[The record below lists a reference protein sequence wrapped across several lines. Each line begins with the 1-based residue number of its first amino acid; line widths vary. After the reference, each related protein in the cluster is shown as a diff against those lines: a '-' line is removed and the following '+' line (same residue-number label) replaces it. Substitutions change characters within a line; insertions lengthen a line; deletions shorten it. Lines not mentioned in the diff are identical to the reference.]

1 MDGYHCYG
9 CDPNSPQGLRME
21 FYENGDEIVSVWHPR
36 PEYQGWVNTLHGGI
50 QATLADEI
58 SSWVVFRKFQTSG
71 VTSKMEVR
79 YHKPIHTTD
88 DHIVLRASVRRQR
101 RNIVEKMCIRD
112 RNRLD
117 DMIYVVG
124 NEQNYHF
131 QVLKLILKKLGY
143 ADWSDHITH
152 LSYGMVELPEGKMK
166 SREGTVVDEMCIRDR
181 AADSRVLTDPAPV
194 VWVAALADSS
204 VNLSVRAWVKNA
216 DYWDVFFE
224 NNEKTYKL
232 LPLKGISFPFP
243 PMDVHVKQN

>member
-101 RNIVEKMCIRD
+101 RNIVEIEVRIYDRQCCARRPYAFISCFPRTRRVRNSIFAIAASKRPKKIR
-112 RNRLD
+112 
-117 DMIYVVG
+117 
-124 NEQNYHF
+124 
-131 QVLKLILKKLGY
+131 
-143 ADWSDHITH
+143 
-152 LSYGMVELPEGKMK
+152 
-166 SREGTVVDEMCIRDR
+166 
-181 AADSRVLTDPAPV
+181 
-194 VWVAALADSS
+194 
-204 VNLSVRAWVKNA
+204 
-216 DYWDVFFE
+216 
-224 NNEKTYKL
+224 
-232 LPLKGISFPFP
+232 
-243 PMDVHVKQN
+243 

>member
-101 RNIVEKMCIRD
+101 RNIVEIEVRIYD
-112 RNRLD
+112 RH
-117 DMIYVVG
+117 
-124 NEQNYHF
+124 E
-131 QVLKLILKKLGY
+131 VLCTEAVCVYFL
-143 ADWSDHITH
+143 
-152 LSYGMVELPEGKMK
+152 
-166 SREGTVVDEMCIRDR
+166 
-181 AADSRVLTDPAPV
+181 
-194 VWVAALADSS
+194 
-204 VNLSVRAWVKNA
+204 
-216 DYWDVFFE
+216 
-224 NNEKTYKL
+224 
-232 LPLKGISFPFP
+232 FP
-243 PMDVHVKQN
+243 PDKARSEFTEQIRSAPQRSNSIL